1 MRRCLQFEEADH
13 KIEVQE
19 LRSWN
24 PLSSVHCST
33 TASPAN
39 SEVQASSGLNIPS
52 TPCNRQLANVT
63 RPAFSSFSPK
73 NNGNSS
79 LTVSKPFGV
88 GLHLNSIC
96 SGIATIKSSERGYLS
111 IREKQPSVENINSCS
126 DPSLFENI
134 SLRTEDGRNE
144 NLVSFVGSSAIPP
157 SPDSVKS
164 LNDPLLFEKPCY
176 KRKFNSEGAERA
188 EVFNQSNVQKKR

>member
-19 LRSWN
+19 PRSWN